1 MIVKYFELKKNVI
14 QDKKFFLLYGKN
26 EGLIQET
33 IKTSLKPIL
42 SKNIFYYEEKE
53 ILDDINSF
61 KDKLVN
67 KSFFENEKLIIV
79 KRTSDKLF
87 KLIEELIQKNI
98 EDVSII
104 FVANLLEK
112 RSKVRNFFEKS
123 KDTICVALYE
133 DNIQTLSLIAQKFL
147 RERKINISQQDI
159 NILAER
165 AKGDR
170 INLNNEL
177 EKIANFSLN
186 KKKISINEILKLSN
200 LSENYDLSELVDSCL
215 SKNKKKLNKILNENN
230 FSQEDC
236 VLILRI
242 FLSKLKRL
250 LTLHLDPNIKINIE
264 KALSSHKP
272 PIFWKDKEVVKQQ
285 IQLLN
290 LEKTKELVRKTSQ
303 IELIVKRNPHISINV
318 TTDFI
323 LNEAT

>member
-1 MIVKYFELKKNVI
+1 MIVKYFELKKKI
-14 QDKKFFLLYGKN
+14 IKDIKFFLLYGKN
-26 EGLIQET
+26 EGLIEET
-33 IKTSLKPIL
+33 ITTSLKPIL
-42 SKNIFYYEEKE
+42 PKNIFYYEEKE
-53 ILDDINSF
+53 ILNDVDNF
-61 KDKLVN
+61 KEKIVN
-67 KSFFENEKLIIV
+67 KSFFDNEKLFIV

-87 KLIEELIQKNI
+87 KLIDELIHQNI

-104 FVANLLEK
+104 FVANVLEK
-112 RSKVRNFFEKS
+112 RSKLRNFFEKS
-123 KDTICVALYE
+123 KSTICVALYE
-133 DNIQTLSLIAQKFL
+133 DNIQTLSSIAQKFL
-147 RERKINISQQDI
+147 RERKINISQQDL

-177 EKIANFSLN
+177 EKIANFSL
-186 KKKISINEILKLSN
+186 KKKNIGINEILKLTN

-215 SKNKKKLNKILNENN
+215 SKNKKKLNNILNENN

-250 LTLHLDPNIKINIE
+250 LTLYLDPNIKINVE

-272 PIFWKDKEVVKQQ
+272 PIFWKDKEIVKQQ
-285 IQLLN
+285 IKILDIQ
-290 LEKTKELVRKTSQ
+290 KTKELVRKTNE
-303 IELIVKRNPHISINV
+303 IELIVKKNPSISINV

-323 LNEAT
+323 LNQAI

>member
-323 LNEAT
+323 LNEAR